1 MTPIQILITAM
12 QHNMIDTK
20 VRSLIDCRNYMC
32 NLCPISTDTI
42 CPLFPIIKW
51 NGTIASLPEGFIEDL
66 RSPLRM
72 RNKYP
77 EYFI

>member
-12 QHNMIDTK
+12 QHKMIDTK
-20 VRSLIDCRNYMC
+20 VESLIDCTGYIC
-32 NLCPISTDTI
+32 NTCPIATDSV
-42 CPLFPIIKW
+42 CPVLPVSEWDNHKE
-51 NGTIASLPEGFIEDL
+51 SLPKGFIEDL
-66 RSPLRM
+66 CSPLRM

>member
-1 MTPIQILITAM
+1 MIPIQILITAM

-20 VRSLIDCRNYMC
+20 VRSLIDCSGYIC
-32 NLCPISTDTI
+32 DSCPISTDSI
-42 CPLFPIIKW
+42 CPLLPYEEWDYAKE
-51 NGTIASLPEGFIEDL
+51 SLPERFIEDL

>member
-20 VRSLIDCRNYMC
+20 LGSLIDCRSYMC
-32 NLCPISTDTI
+32 DSCPISTNLI
-42 CPLFPIIKW
+42 CPLLPSIEW
-51 NGTIASLPEGFIEDL
+51 ADAIASLPKGFIEDL

>member
-12 QHNMIDTK
+12 QHSMIDTK
-20 VRSLIDCRNYMC
+20 VRSLIDCIGYTC
-32 NLCPISTDTI
+32 SACPIATDSI
-42 CPLFPIIKW
+42 CPLIPGSEWDNHK
-51 NGTIASLPEGFIEDL
+51 ASLPKGFIQDL
-66 RSPLRM
+66 NSPLRM